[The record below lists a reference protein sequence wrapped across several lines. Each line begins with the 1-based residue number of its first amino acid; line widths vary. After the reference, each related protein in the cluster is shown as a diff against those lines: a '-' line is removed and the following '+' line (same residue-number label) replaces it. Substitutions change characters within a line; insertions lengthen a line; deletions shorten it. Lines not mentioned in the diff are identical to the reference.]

1 MTPTGIKTASKMIAV
16 VERPPLS
23 SLLLPPSV
31 VTSDEATVIPL
42 KEVPSATAAL
52 MAFSVLIAAFEPA
65 ALVEVTAVLRMTEP

>member
-16 VERPPLS
+16 VERPLS
-23 SLLLPPSV
+23 SSLLPPSV
-31 VTSDEATVIPL
+31 VTDDEATVIPL